1 VFERVCIIQWV
12 FDENKNEIRK
22 LWCLF
27 SRKRDMNIVL
37 RTRDDVC
44 VDVAS
49 EDVQLSVL
57 LKTVLEGVD
66 EDGMEIPLPNVS
78 HAVLQKLLEF
88 MRHYK
93 TDQMRSIEKPLP
105 MNKEFVDVV
114 GQWYNA
120 FIETFEGI
128 DSLYELIK
136 AADYM
141 DIPPVHELACA
152 RLAYR
157 IRGKEPNEIRKI
169 LGLTDDHE

>member
-1 VFERVCIIQWV
+1 
-12 FDENKNEIRK
+12 
-22 LWCLF
+22 
-27 SRKRDMNIVL
+27 
-37 RTRDDVC
+37 

-49 EDVQLSVL
+49 DDVQLSVL

-66 EDGMEIPLPNVS
+66 EQGVEIPLPNVS
-78 HAVLQKLLEF
+78 HAVLEKLLDF

-93 TDQMRSIEKPLP
+93 TDQMKPIEKPLP

-114 GQWYNA
+114 GEWYHA
-120 FIETFEGI
+120 FIEAFEGI
-128 DSLYELIK
+128 DTLYELIK

-152 RLAYR
+152 RIAHL

-169 LGLTDDHE
+169 LGLTDGHE